1 MNQKAIEFLYSGFW
15 KVLDWV
21 YPPVCA
27 GCGEPGHRLCPSC
40 KAKIKFVNRDA
51 PNDPDLAVEKLQDL
65 PPEFTEHQFAAF
77 YEGVMRECI
86 HALKYDNNQALG
98 ELFSEWLL
106 DLVYRESWPIDMIIP
121 VPLSTERVKQRGYNQ
136 SALIAKPLAFKMGV
150 DYAPFGLKRIRNT
163 LSQVGLS
170 VQERRLN
177 VKDAFLANPKIVEGK
192 RVLLIDDVSTTG
204 ATIGACA
211 AALKKGKT
219 EAVYCATVAGFS
231 RKIPYSEGTLNQV

>member
-1 MNQKAIEFLYSGFW
+1 MA
-15 KVLDWV
+15 VLK
-21 YPPVCA
+21 
-27 GCGEPGHRLCPSC
+27 L
-40 KAKIKFVNRDA
+40 
-51 PNDPDLAVEKLQDL
+51 PNL
-65 PPEFTEHQFAAF
+65 PPEFTDYQFVAI

-98 ELFSEWLL
+98 ELFSEWML
-106 DLVYRESWPIDMIIP
+106 DLVDRESWLIDMIIP
-121 VPLSTERVKQRGYNQ
+121 VPLSAERMKQRGYNQ
-136 SALIAKPLAFKMGV
+136 SALIAKPFAFKMGV

-192 RVLLIDDVSTTG
+192 RVLLVDDVSTTG

-219 EAVYCATVAGFS
+219 EAVYCATVAGFF